1 MSLAAQVWG
10 RDDDGGGLTF
20 RQVDIDKI
28 VQQADHRG
36 PRVQFLSMQ
45 ADHGQPIL
53 NLCVSDLNKQLLLNA
68 EGFIPLLVDS
78 LLLDPEH
85 PRMDHTTVGGEK
97 TDWDA
102 TKAPVQR
109 VSTPVLRAA
118 CLRI

>member
-20 RQVDIDKI
+20 QQVDIDKI
-28 VQQADHRG
+28 VQLAYHRG
-36 PRVQFLSMQ
+36 VQFFPMQ
-45 ADHGQPIL
+45 RDHGQPIL

-85 PRMDHTTVGGEK
+85 PRMDHTTVGGVK